1 MSLFNRK
8 GDNAQPAARSI
19 TRATHIFGLIVAID
33 QYPDPVLPNLS
44 GCINDAENIHEFLLS
59 TSSVPPGGILVL
71 RNEEATRDAIIAAF
85 NSHFIHNKNIA
96 YGDAM
101 VFFFGGHCYQMHL
114 PNSGGGTDVQVLSAI
129 VPYNNDNQCNATLL
143 HQDHGSLNMSM
154 IGIPSTTIDALMR
167 RIAIE
172 RGDNLVC
179 TSQILVTC
187 L

>member
-8 GDNAQPAARSI
+8 SDNAQPAERSI

-33 QYPDPVLPNLS
+33 EYPMFTNLR

-71 RNEEATRDAIIAAF
+71 KNEEATRDAIIAAF

-101 VFFFGGHCYQMHL
+101 VFFFGGHCNQMHL

-129 VPYNNDNQCNATLL
+129 VPYNN
-143 HQDHGSLNMSM
+143 QDHDSFNMSK

-167 RIAIE
+167 HIAIK